1 MEKFNSNNYKK
12 QTVVQD
18 FRHSCLGKLII
29 LLVII
34 GVFAIIAMFTRP
46 SDSMMRWQTE
56 DNIKECLIASDSI
69 QSDAIDDYVENLG
82 RIFTHADST
91 EVDPET
97 WKIFI
102 DHNQVAI
109 YPHALFKTAYIHNNV
124 KPEGVRVAFGIFGVV
139 IPTIKYSDML
149 LNLGNIRGEYGEQ
162 LIRRGNIPDNSLGE
176 NPNVQPYH
184 YKGDADN

>member
-1 MEKFNSNNYKK
+1 MEKFNSNSYKK

-46 SDSMMRWQTE
+46 SDSMMLWQTE

-109 YPHALFKTAYIHNNV
+109 YPHAHFKTAYIHNYV
-124 KPEGVRVAFGIFGVV
+124 KPEGVRVAIGIFGIV

-149 LNLGNIRGEYGEQ
+149 LNLGNVRGEYGEQ